1 MAKMT
6 QITPFLMCKDIKEEI
21 AFFRDR
27 LGFTLGF
34 ESTEPD
40 YAYLHRDGVAVRLLV
55 SEDDLDDPKR
65 QQMVYIDVDDVDAL
79 WEEVAPNLADLP
91 EGRVRAPFNQFYN
104 QREFHVID
112 EGACLL
118 FFGMAHPYDGDKE
131 TR

>member
-6 QITPFLMCKDIKEEI
+6 QITPFLMCNDIEAEI

-27 LGFTLGF
+27 LGFELGF
-34 ESTEPD
+34 QSTEPD
-40 YAYLHRDGVAVRLLV
+40 YAFLKRDGAAVRLLQT
-55 SEDDLDDPKR
+55 EADLSNPDR
-65 QQMVYIDVDDVDAL
+65 EQMVYIDVDDVDAL
-79 WEEVAPNLADLP
+79 WDEVGPKLADLP

-118 FFGMAHPYDGDKE
+118 FFGMAHPYDGD
-131 TR
+131 